1 MKKGANFGGS
11 RSFGNGA
18 GYESA
23 VMMNFRGQDKKQQT
37 PGQLGQNPNMDQ
49 TDEYIVNLQQQIHFM
64 ELELKILREKVT
76 EDEQK
81 SGIGSLYDDDKTSHQ
96 HISLLKTKYAQMK
109 RDFDQEM
116 QQLGKKSLQVKGQ
129 EFVLDS
135 QIKVLKEQIQKLKN
149 QESEYKDQA
158 REETGSLG
166 QTTKDQNRQEMMLE
180 GDLRT
185 LNDGINSAE
194 TTHFEHKLHQD
205 REVEFDKLGTN
216 RHDLEVNLVTGLKEK
231 KEKELAE
238 CKAALEQ
245 CAKDFLAKAEY
256 QNALKETAELL
267 NSIEEAKVKIQYLE
281 IQVGLLS
288 EQTEALNN
296 RREDLTE
303 EKKLADQKNEEYK
316 TQFKAQEEIAK
327 KRL

>member
-1 MKKGANFGGS
+1 M
-11 RSFGNGA
+11 
-18 GYESA
+18 
-23 VMMNFRGQDKKQQT
+23 
-37 PGQLGQNPNMDQ
+37 
-49 TDEYIVNLQQQIHFM
+49 
-64 ELELKILREKVT
+64 
-76 EDEQK
+76 
-81 SGIGSLYDDDKTSHQ
+81 
-96 HISLLKTKYAQMK
+96 
-109 RDFDQEM
+109 
-116 QQLGKKSLQVKGQ
+116 
-129 EFVLDS
+129 
-135 QIKVLKEQIQKLKN
+135 
-149 QESEYKDQA
+149 
-158 REETGSLG
+158 
-166 QTTKDQNRQEMMLE
+166 
-180 GDLRT
+180 
-185 LNDGINSAE
+185 
-194 TTHFEHKLHQD
+194 
-205 REVEFDKLGTN
+205 
-216 RHDLEVNLVTGLKEK
+216 TGLKEK